1 MIGGA
6 IKAARFRRIDMAAR
20 IAAAVPLNYALTSLV
35 TVLLARLLPGG
46 PIQSALGATL
56 LSFLVFALIAMAAFA
71 VRSGWRF
78 AFGMIAAG
86 TAIAALDWWLLV
98 QAGRL

>member
-6 IKAARFRRIDMAAR
+6 VRAARFRRIDMALR
-20 IAAAVPLNYALTSLV
+20 IAAAVPLNYALTALV

-46 PIQSALGATL
+46 PAQSALGATL
-56 LSFLVFALIAMAAFA
+56 LSFLFFALIAMAAFA

-78 AFGMIAAG
+78 ALGMIAVGAG
-86 TAIAALDWWLLV
+86 VGALDWWLLV

>member
-6 IKAARFRRIDMAAR
+6 IKAARFRRIDMALR

-46 PIQSALGATL
+46 PAQSALGATL
-56 LSFLVFALIAMAAFA
+56 LSFLLFALVAMAAFA

-78 AFGMIAAG
+78 ALGLIAAG
-86 TAIAALDWWLLV
+86 AAVGALDWWLLV